1 MARRSK
7 HWRVA
12 WTGIVAAST
21 ALGLMATPR
30 FEAQNAAAQS
40 QPASTVDRQP
50 RFETVM
56 ISENTSGNP
65 PIGGTSLHKHG
76 YVEASKVTLRHLIQT
91 AYQRHPLDRRVIEG
105 GPAWIDSE
113 LFNVT
118 AKATAEHVVDRDG
131 QHLQTW
137 LMLQTLLAEYFNLK
151 LRTEIRRVPIY
162 ALVLAKNDGSLGPQ
176 LRRSD
181 VDCAEAATLMIQG
194 RRPKANCGFQ
204 QFVGRYVPSVLT
216 MSDLATLFSEFVDR
230 PVVDRTGLSGHFYAA
245 LEGAEIRPPRP
256 FDAGYRPADATRE
269 MFTSMPKE
277 LGLMLEP
284 TTGPVEVLVIEDVTN
299 PNKPDLPLVVERAE
313 VAPGGPSAQGPDQ
326 ISVSVHNAGDKT
338 IVAWGVRSQI
348 TFADGKTSGG
358 GVSIDEVEYRGLE
371 RRGSRVLPPGG
382 RHTITFGGL
391 PSKRQAT
398 DVRTVTA
405 KAEFVILDDDTA
417 LGDENTIVRY
427 FTRRAENQRAW
438 PTIETAFTDAMA
450 QSSDPRQQLIDART
464 NLEAIAE
471 DERTTEAYTSIHR
484 DLTVNSRIA
493 PDPAGLLK
501 RLVDEIRSRRAAAD
515 AHYQRRR

>member
-21 ALGLMATPR
+21 VLGVIATAR
-30 FEAQNAAAQS
+30 FEAQTAAAQS
-40 QPASTVDRQP
+40 QPASTADRQP
-50 RFETVM
+50 RFESVM
-56 ISENTSGNP
+56 VSKNTSGTP
-65 PIGGTSLHKHG
+65 PIGGTSLHKDG
-76 YVEASKVTLRHLIQT
+76 YVEASKVTLRQLIQT
-91 AYQRHPLDRRVIEG
+91 AYQRHPLDRRRIEG

-118 AKATAEHVVDRDG
+118 AKAAAEHVVDRDG

-245 LEGAEIRPPRP
+245 LEGAEIRPPGP

-277 LGLMLEP
+277 LGLRLEP

-313 VAPGGPSAQGPDQ
+313 VGPGRAARDQ
-326 ISVSVHNAGDKT
+326 ISVSVHNTGDKT
-338 IVAWGVRSQI
+338 IVAWGVASQI

-358 GVSIDEVEYRGLE
+358 GSASDGVEYRGLD
-371 RRGSRVLPPGG
+371 RRGSRVLTPGA

-391 PSKRQAT
+391 PNRRQAT

-427 FTRRAENQRAW
+427 FRRRAENQRAW
-438 PTIETAFTDAMA
+438 PTIEKAFTDAMA

-471 DERTTEAYTSIHR
+471 DVRTTEAYTSIHR

-501 RLVDEIRSRRAAAD
+501 RLVDEARSRRAAAD